1 MSTEMN
7 AALSAP
13 STEYLLAQF
22 RCART
27 RLLLLA
33 NEVEL
38 IGVSLKDGMI
48 TPEGAITWFVDIGAD
63 TFMTGGDHGE
73 A

>member
-1 MSTEMN
+1 MSTS
-7 AALSAP
+7 APRAP

-22 RCART
+22 RCARA
-27 RLLLLA
+27 RILLLA

-38 IGVSLKDGMI
+38 IGVSLKDGVI
-48 TPEGAITWFVDIGAD
+48 TPKGAAEWIVDIGAD
-63 TFMTGGDHGE
+63 LFMIRGNHGE